1 MGSND
6 FNTLLQKPIGIQY
19 KNYDYLMKALNQN
32 IGSSQSNNNFNAYF
46 EFLDFRV
53 GYYEDNYD
61 GYGTPIGEMTDPMYT
76 YYNTTPWYKL
86 DPYKPYFGNYL
97 DYVEHTYLQYEHRNL
112 FNNLAEGLTP
122 ERIILDK
129 VGIVDGYSI
138 MNSLASTSMGLY
150 LDTHLGNVNN
160 YFLSTTLSTTA
171 IYNSN
176 RQIHNKSIS
185 NGIYDEI
192 GLSEKTVNDITT
204 KFYFDDWGQIQ
215 LNFNLIGSPIERH
228 GIGNVD
234 MQYDN
239 WLQNI
244 NYESLFHLVSNV
256 VRNKKY
262 ITNISNKT
270 IDDLYVEYGT
280 SLREFYNI
288 VSSTFQSIN
297 NDSIIRYNFK
307 LTDNKIVDGLV
318 HHTYAENLIYDDEK
332 EIEHDVEGTFND
344 GVYYG
349 IYDTKIATQNEVENL
364 LNVTNSLY
372 KRGKLET
379 LISRFHTS
387 NYDETKKQDIQTA
400 NSYWYGLSH
409 GRNLLKAKKS
419 GKTYLVNETNENGYT
434 NPYCRVWT
442 YHYQYN
448 KLQKAIRPFSEDGK
462 ILSQGALSTNYN
474 WSILG
479 AQNNDT
485 NVDEFKDGRSRLD
498 KYGVLNKKNGT
509 VNFSPT
515 REGDERENVKVENCM
530 FSIENLA
537 WKGNTN
543 GIYGL
548 SKEQKG
554 PLGGRIMWFPPYNL
568 KFTEQVNVNWN
579 ENSIIGRGEN
589 IYTYINTARRGNL
602 SFTIIADHP
611 QIINRY
617 EKYGNE
623 NGGDVDDVSSDEQ
636 RVLRFFAGCEVLNA
650 SKPTN
655 DILIKYPILP
665 TVEEIPSEVPE
676 EIVITSNQIVFYVFY
691 PNNYS
696 GIDDRNSNEVN
707 PIDYLLNGFG
717 TQRLLVDEN
726 IIDIPTQHYSDVY
739 EFYDDKV
746 SVPAR
751 GYESLNGEGISHV
764 QEKITSSIYKGNNNM
779 KGRLYSDGT
788 IDTPSMV
795 SNYVQPN
802 KFGGISEWHYR
813 VDKRYE
819 TQKLLTSNYWDN
831 ISNGFN
837 LRKGMNSVASVLNN
851 NENKNLY
858 SLSEI
863 ALALDDSYGNIF
875 NTSDAVDKNKV
886 KEIQDLLKNY
896 KIKKISGYGMASSHG
911 KNNWNKELNR
921 DRFLTA
927 VAWLQKFNYFQS
939 ANVEMGTNKVGNV
952 TSGANKTNS
961 VNDKY
966 AKLYRSAKIVIELEK
981 EEVKQI
987 QENSSSFDLQNNAK
1001 TSVTTKYGIIQV
1013 PNSILTSINTQC
1025 VDAYGEIDY
1034 DLQQELI
1041 ESYLYENPQS
1051 FFGNLSEADK
1061 DNLRK
1066 WKETVTV
1073 LDAQRKVFESEV
1085 GSDLRYDNE
1094 ADFFQTLATTDPF
1107 LHNKI
1112 TEKIKYFDPAFHSIT
1127 PEGYNARLNFLHQC
1141 TRQGGTYSANEQG
1154 MNTTNATNLA
1164 FGRPPICVL
1173 RVGDFY
1179 STKIVI
1185 DNISLDFE
1193 SWDLNTEGIGVQ
1205 PMLCNVNMSFTFLG
1219 GQDLAGPIAR
1229 LQNALSF
1236 NYYKNTS
1243 VYDNRAEMVLYDENG
1258 KISKFRGIKR

>member
-1 MGSND
+1 MGNND

-19 KNYDYLMKALNQN
+19 KNYDYLIKALNQN
-32 IGSSQSNNNFNAYF
+32 IGSYNS
-46 EFLDFRV
+46 E
-53 GYYEDNYD
+53 YD
-61 GYGTPIGEMTDPMYT
+61 GYGMPIGSLSDPMYT
-76 YYNTTPWYKL
+76 INNTTPWYKIDL
-86 DPYKPYFGNYL
+86 YKPLFDNYL
-97 DYVEHTYLQYEHRNL
+97 DYIEHTYLQYEHKNL

-129 VGIVDGYSI
+129 VGVVDGYSI

-160 YFLSTTLSTTA
+160 YFLSTTLATTA
-171 IYNSN
+171 IYNSTRN
-176 RQIHNKSIS
+176 INTKSIS

-192 GLSEKTVNDITT
+192 GLSESTVNDITT

-215 LNFNLIGSPIERH
+215 LNFNLIGSPLERY

-239 WLQNI
+239 WLHNL
-244 NYESLFHLVSNV
+244 NYETLFYLVSNV

-262 ITNISNKT
+262 VTNISNKT

-280 SLREFYNI
+280 SLREFYN
-288 VSSTFQSIN
+288 VSKSMVKSI
-297 NDSIIRYNFK
+297 DGQWIRHNIELGGK
-307 LTDNKIVDGLV
+307 NVIDGLV
-318 HHTYAENLIYDDEK
+318 QFTYAENIIEDDDNEFQH
-332 EIEHDVEGTFND
+332 EVEGTFND
-344 GVYYG
+344 GTYYG
-349 IYDTKIATQNEVENL
+349 IYDTNIVQNNSYEAPTDEGEVTIEASAQSL
-364 LNVTNSLY
+364 LELTNSLY
-372 KRGKLET
+372 KKGKLET

-387 NYDETKKQDIQTA
+387 TADGRTKQDTQTA

-409 GRNLLKAKKS
+409 GRNLLKAKKN

-462 ILSQGALSTNYN
+462 ILTQGALSTNYN

-498 KYGVLNKKNGT
+498 KYGVLNQKNGT

-655 DILIKYPILP
+655 DILIKYPVLP
-665 TVEEIPSEVPE
+665 TVEEIPSPVPE

-717 TQRLLVDEN
+717 TQRALVDDN
-726 IIDIPTQHYSDVY
+726 IVDIPTQHYSDVY
-739 EFYDDKV
+739 EFYEDKT
-746 SVPAR
+746 SIKAR
-751 GYESLNGEGISHV
+751 GYESLFGQGISHA
-764 QEKITSSIYKGNNNM
+764 QKKINSPIYKGGNDV
-779 KGRLYSDGT
+779 KGRLYSDET
-788 IDTPSMV
+788 ADAPSMV

-819 TQKLLTSNYWDN
+819 TQKLLVANYWDN

-837 LRKGMNSVASVLNN
+837 LRKGMNSVASVLND
-851 NENKNLY
+851 NETKNLY
-858 SLSEI
+858 SLSEV
-863 ALALDDSYGNIF
+863 ALALDDSYNNIF
-875 NTSDAVDKNKV
+875 NTQDAVDKNKV

-927 VAWLQKFNYFQS
+927 VAWLQKFNYFKS
-939 ANVEMGTNKVGNV
+939 VNVEMGTNKVGNV

-1061 DNLRK
+1061 ENLRK

-1173 RVGDFY
+1173 RLGDFY

-1205 PMLCNVNMSFTFLG
+1205 PMLCNVNISFTFLG